1 MGISYRIPVP
11 VVRTGVE
18 RATLVRR
25 TYALVF
31 ASVLV
36 TIAGAAFGLSQP
48 TIMEQVAA
56 HPIITMLL
64 MFAPLFMAMR
74 ARTAF
79 PANVGLKFMFTFVEG
94 LFLSRF
100 LYIYGRT
107 PPGLLGHAGLL
118 SQRSFA
124 GPTAYGAV
132 RRRRCR

>member
-79 PANVGLKFMFTFVEG
+79 PANIGFTCRNPSSQKSCLPSPGPFCMK
-94 LFLSRF
+94 S
-100 LYIYGRT
+100 IY
-107 PPGLLGHAGLL
+107 
-118 SQRSFA
+118 
-124 GPTAYGAV
+124 
-132 RRRRCR
+132 RCMPAAQ